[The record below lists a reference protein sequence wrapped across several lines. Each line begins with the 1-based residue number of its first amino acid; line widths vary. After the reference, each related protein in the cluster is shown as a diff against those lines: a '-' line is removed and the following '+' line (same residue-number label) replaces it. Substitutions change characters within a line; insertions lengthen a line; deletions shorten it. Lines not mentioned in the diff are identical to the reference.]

1 MGGMAASNEAAPK
14 VGPPFVGETA
24 VPVNPV
30 ARAHSLR
37 GVDSGLRIRWAP
49 NLRTD
54 RVVALCE
61 ANAAGLLDDALMDEV
76 GWRLWERLA

>member
-1 MGGMAASNEAAPK
+1 M
-14 VGPPFVGETA
+14 
-24 VPVNPV
+24 
-30 ARAHSLR
+30 
-37 GVDSGLRIRWAP
+37 DSGLRIRWAP